1 MRRLTTPRDVVSGDR
16 NAVESSSSDDRNPN
30 ADPANGKVSKC
41 RKESNGIQ
49 GRTSG
54 LSAHAETCD
63 YPFSVSYLLTGHRDR
78 RANLDLP
85 QEPLMQ
91 MRDLQDRDIR

>member
-1 MRRLTTPRDVVSGDR
+1 MIETQMQTLQMGRLANAAKKATEYKDVPPD
-16 NAVESSSSDDRNPN
+16 
-30 ADPANGKVSKC
+30 
-41 RKESNGIQ
+41 
-49 GRTSG
+49 
-54 LSAHAETCD
+54 SAHAETRD
-63 YPFSVSYLLTGHRDR
+63 YPFSVGYLLTDHRDR